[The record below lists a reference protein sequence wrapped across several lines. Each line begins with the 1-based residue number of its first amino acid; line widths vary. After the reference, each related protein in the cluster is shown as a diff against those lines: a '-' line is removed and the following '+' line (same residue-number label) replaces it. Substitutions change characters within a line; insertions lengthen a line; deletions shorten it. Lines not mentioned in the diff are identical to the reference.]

1 MQVMSS
7 SPSLSPA
14 FNNFSGAGKFSYN
27 FGLKLRLKEEEPD
40 KEEEEKSNSQLEIG
54 DEDEKEEEGDEEK
67 LNSQPE
73 IEDEYEK
80 EEQSEEEGK
89 EFSFVCLSPD
99 GSPIS
104 ADDLFQDGQ
113 IRHIFPLFNQGL
125 LFADEDG
132 TVLKTEEGDAA
143 LPPQV
148 RKIFVEDSADATSS
162 EPAGPFREWRGA
174 KTVEEASPDTC
185 RKSNSTGFSKLW
197 RFRDLKL
204 RCNSG
209 GKTAFVFLSHPPPSS
224 SSSSSSSVKT
234 EKKTTLKAI
243 LEKPKVKTEKSNKMV
258 LPPAHEKLY
267 VKNRAQKEGIKRRPY
282 LPYKQVG
289 FFTNVN
295 GLSRNV
301 HPY

>member
-7 SPSLSPA
+7 SASLSPT
-14 FNNFSGAGKFSYN
+14 FNNFSGTGFPDVAGKFSHD
-27 FGLKLRLKEEEPD
+27 FGLKLQLKDEEPNKEE
-40 KEEEEKSNSQLEIG
+40 
-54 DEDEKEEEGDEEK
+54 EEK

-73 IEDEYEK
+73 IEDEDEK
-80 EEQSEEEGK
+80 EEQSEEEEEGEEEE

-99 GSPIS
+99 VFPVS

-113 IRHIFPLFNQGL
+113 IRPIFPLFNQDL

-132 TVLKTEEGDAA
+132 TVWKTEEGDVA

-148 RKIFVEDSADATSS
+148 RKVFVEESTDSTSS
-162 EPAGPFREWRGA
+162 EPAGPYCEWRGA

-204 RCNSG
+204 RCNSDG
-209 GKTAFVFLSHPPPSS
+209 RNAFVLLSHPPPSS
-224 SSSSSSSVKT
+224 SSSSVKT
-234 EKKTTLKAI
+234 EKKNEKEEKKPTTLKAI
-243 LEKPKVKTEKSNKMV
+243 LEKPKEKKSGKMAS
-258 LPPAHEKLY
+258 PSAHEKLY
-267 VKNRAQKEGIKRRPY
+267 VKNRAQKEGIKRRSY

-289 FFTNVN
+289 FFTNVSS
-295 GLSRNV
+295 LSRNV

>member
-14 FNNFSGAGKFSYN
+14 FNNFSGAGKFSYE
-27 FGLKLRLKEEEPD
+27 FGLKLRLKDEEPD
-40 KEEEEKSNSQLEIG
+40 KEEEE
-54 DEDEKEEEGDEEK
+54 EEEEE
-67 LNSQPE
+67 
-73 IEDEYEK
+73 
-80 EEQSEEEGK
+80 

-113 IRHIFPLFNQGL
+113 IRPIFPLFNQDL
-125 LFADEDG
+125 LFPDEHG
-132 TVLKTEEGDAA
+132 TVMRTEEGDVA

-148 RKIFVEDSADATSS
+148 RKVFVEDSTDTTSS
-162 EPAGPFREWRGA
+162 EPAGPYCEWRGA
-174 KTVEEASPDTC
+174 KTVEEASPNTC

-204 RCNSG
+204 RCNSD

-224 SSSSSSSVKT
+224 SSSSSSVKIEKKNEKQ
-234 EKKTTLKAI
+234 EKKTTLRAI
-243 LEKPKVKTEKSNKMV
+243 LEKPKVKKTEKSNKTAS
-258 LPPAHEKLY
+258 PSAHEKLY
-267 VKNRAQKEGIKRRPY
+267 VKNRAQKDYRRSY

-289 FFTNVN
+289 FFTNVS

>member
-14 FNNFSGAGKFSYN
+14 FNNFSGAGFSGAGKFSYD

-40 KEEEEKSNSQLEIG
+40 KE
-54 DEDEKEEEGDEEK
+54 DEEK

-73 IEDEYEK
+73 IENEYEK
-80 EEQSEEEGK
+80 EEQSEVEEE

-104 ADDLFQDGQ
+104 ADDLFQDSQ
-113 IRHIFPLFNQGL
+113 IRPIFPLFNQGL

-132 TVLKTEEGDAA
+132 TVLKTEEGDVA

-148 RKIFVEDSADATSS
+148 RKVFVEDSTAATSS
-162 EPAGPFREWRGA
+162 EPAGPFCEWRGA
-174 KTVEEASPDTC
+174 KTVGKASPDTC

-204 RCNSG
+204 RCNSD

-224 SSSSSSSVKT
+224 SSSSSVKT
-234 EKKTTLKAI
+234 EKKNEKEEKKTTLKAI